1 LTAPNYH
8 ADGQQREE
16 VYIWDSYL
24 QSKMFQQGVTCMDCH
39 DPHTAKPRAAGN
51 ALCTRCHA
59 AAAFDSPQHHFHKT
73 ESAGAHCAACHMP
86 TQTYMVIDA
95 RRDHS
100 LRVPP
105 MTGRSR

>member
-1 LTAPNYH
+1 
-8 ADGQQREE
+8 
-16 VYIWDSYL
+16 
-24 QSKMFQQGVTCMDCH
+24 MFQQGVTCMDCH
-39 DPHTAKPRAAGN
+39 EPHSAKPRAAGN
-51 ALCTRCHA
+51 ALCTRCHD
-59 AAAFDSPQHHFHKT
+59 AAAFDSPRHHFHKT
-73 ESAGAHCAACHMP
+73 ETAGAQCVACHMP